1 MNTLCASLLFW
12 QTLFDQQASFFIEQL
27 GSERFAVREAASAM
41 LVRMVRSDGGQALRT
56 RLEAA
61 THSSDPETARRAE
74 GVLAEFYNVKPSSYS
89 LFPWIDMLPATVHN
103 REAIIEQYR
112 QRCRGTS
119 YAIDTPRWQDFRFAT
134 ALYVEDLLRSGWP
147 RSAVQNLLDDMAKA
161 ERQYKLAHQMA
172 EDY

>member
-1 MNTLCASLLFW
+1 
-12 QTLFDQQASFFIEQL
+12 
-27 GSERFAVREAASAM
+27 
-41 LVRMVRSDGGQALRT
+41 MVRSERGHILRT
-56 RLEAA
+56 HLEVAM
-61 THSSDPETARRAE
+61 HNPDPERARRAE

-89 LFPWIDMLPATVHN
+89 LFPWIDMLPPTVRN

-119 YAIDTPRWQDFRFAT
+119 YSFDTPRWQDFRFAT

>member
-1 MNTLCASLLFW
+1 M
-12 QTLFDQQASFFIEQL
+12 
-27 GSERFAVREAASAM
+27 GSEQYAVRQAASVM
-41 LVRMVRSDGGQALRT
+41 LVRMVRSERGHALRPL
-56 RLEAA
+56 LEAA
-61 THSSDPETARRAE
+61 TRSPDPERARRAE

-89 LFPWIDMLPATVHN
+89 LFPWIDMLPSNYQN

-119 YAIDTPRWQDFRFAT
+119 YTFDTPRWQDFRFAT
-134 ALYVEDLLRSGWP
+134 ALYVEDLLRSGWS
-147 RSAVQNLLDDMAKA
+147 RTAVQNLLDDMAKA